1 MGQAMLIGA
10 GVGALTSALR
20 GENLLKGAAI
30 GGATGGLTGG
40 LGNYFKTGSLLGAN
54 AAGAEVA
61 KQAMAQNLATG
72 ATSSAIPTTASAFEA
87 SMGLPNT
94 ALIEAGAPLA
104 SVMPTGAGMGLSFN
118 PETGG
123 YFNKDYYSNVL
134 GNQVYTGGEGF
145 LSNAIDK
152 FTPSMEDLK
161 KYATIDNL
169 AGAAAISSQFKPT
182 PISQAPQGRVTQG
195 QIPQGGLGGGG
206 VEGLLAELQKRQQ
219 QQYQPITLL

>member
-20 GENLLKGAAI
+20 GDNILKGAAI
-30 GGATGGLTGG
+30 GGATGGVAGG
-40 LGNYFKTGSLLGAN
+40 AANYFQTGSLLGAN

-61 KQAMAQNLATG
+61 KQAMAQNLAKG

-104 SVMPTGAGMGLSFN
+104 SAMPTGSAMGLVQGANGTMIN
-118 PETGG
+118 PE
-123 YFNKDYYSNVL
+123 YYSNVL
-134 GNQVYTGGEGF
+134 GNNVYTGGEGV
-145 LSNAIDK
+145 LSNAISQ
-152 FTPSMEDLK
+152 FTPSMADLK
-161 KYATIDNL
+161 QYATIDNL
-169 AGAAAISSQFKPT
+169 AGATAIASQFKPT
-182 PISQAPQGRVTQG
+182 PRSPAPQGRITEGKLPQSGIG
-195 QIPQGGLGGGG
+195 QGG

-219 QQYQPITLL
+219 QQYQPISLL